1 MARRVNLD
9 HINFHPRAL
18 PVIEI
23 RYGFPTDPFIPRP
36 TAPQWVV
43 ECRSCWGS
51 GDEVQYLGSFPAPDQ
66 AAHHGDLHIHTGR
79 LGTGA

>member
-51 GDEVQYLGSFPAPDQ
+51 GDEVQY
-66 AAHHGDLHIHTGR
+66 
-79 LGTGA
+79 